1 MSIQKRNGKWGYDFR
16 YEGKRYKRHVW
27 KTKREAT
34 QEEVKVKT
42 DLNNG
47 LNITNN
53 VTFADYYE
61 QWYKVN
67 KSHLSYNTRRG
78 YDSILKW
85 IRLYFKDR
93 LMKNITMLEYQ
104 SFLNWYGNE
113 APNKKNRE
121 KPYGHGKT
129 AMIKMNTSIRTCVEY
144 AINEGILQRNFTFKA
159 TLNYANESKPEKA
172 KYLELDEY
180 RKLKKEL
187 LNNTDQIDFLLYIM
201 LITGGRYSDVCRM
214 TYDHIDELNSTLFL
228 DGSKNDT
235 APRTVS
241 TPRKEMKE
249 IQKYIRSH
257 PRKINGY
264 IFYGRSNIINVNRLN
279 KRLKEYSELLNI
291 KRITTHALR
300 HTHCSILLHEGIDI
314 FYISKRLGH
323 KDISITQK
331 TYSHMIEVNRDKS
344 EKKALE
350 ALEKM

>member
-27 KTKREAT
+27 KTKREAA

-113 APNKKNRE
+113 APNKKN
-121 KPYGHGKT
+121 
-129 AMIKMNTSIRTCVEY
+129 IVLFNSSI
-144 AINEGILQRNFTFKA
+144 
-159 TLNYANESKPEKA
+159 
-172 KYLELDEY
+172 
-180 RKLKKEL
+180 
-187 LNNTDQIDFLLYIM
+187 
-201 LITGGRYSDVCRM
+201 
-214 TYDHIDELNSTLFL
+214 
-228 DGSKNDT
+228 
-235 APRTVS
+235 
-241 TPRKEMKE
+241 
-249 IQKYIRSH
+249 
-257 PRKINGY
+257 
-264 IFYGRSNIINVNRLN
+264 
-279 KRLKEYSELLNI
+279 
-291 KRITTHALR
+291 
-300 HTHCSILLHEGIDI
+300 CS
-314 FYISKRLGH
+314 
-323 KDISITQK
+323 
-331 TYSHMIEVNRDKS
+331 
-344 EKKALE
+344 
-350 ALEKM
+350 